1 MDSLYDV
8 PAVIEHSTDVLGVD
22 GAGEVG
28 IAVVGAVLLGVS
40 RAGLLAD
47 LEKIVSYEVFGP
59 GELFIRPGI

>member
-8 PAVIEHSTDVLGVD
+8 PAVIEHSADVLGVH

-28 IAVVGAVLLGVS
+28 VAVVGAVLLRVS

-59 GELFIRPGI
+59 GELFI